1 MAKQKKDYLEKR
13 WFLRTGSEAVFGP
26 VDGCG
31 LLLWA
36 EQARVLPGHEVSNDR
51 NRWFSAVTV
60 EFLDMRWFI
69 DDGDGELKGPLNRKA
84 AEMLIKGGKFTER
97 ARIIP
102 AAEAEKSGDYD
113 VRNIDTS
120 RIEDHNEESAPLRKK
135 VVVESS
141 EDTAVTLKSVP
152 AALANDLNRIATG
165 DTQLQSKK
173 EEKLCGRDAAVI
185 DELKRENESLRHS
198 HALAEKKAM
207 ELNEK
212 LRNLNNRITQTENEL
227 NDKNRTLAE
236 SDKKLKEAVQLRES
250 ALQRARESERSFA
263 RLLSDANKRDIEYRE
278 KIEALKKNIAI
289 TPDQTD
295 RFYRD
300 RSAVYQILKRELD
313 SVYKTIESERQYLES
328 LKKLETERI
337 SELEKHRQQLQNHLG
352 GSPAEMT
359 SRVSREQSSDP
370 NSVRLRSE
378 LDNLRLA
385 HQRAT
390 QQFDERER
398 ELTHKL
404 QVMQSDSAKLMD
416 QLLEKERDSQ
426 ELQAVSEKLIAAQH
440 ELSELRKGYEAERR
454 QFIANNNALAARVVE
469 LENGGLRGARSDE
482 AQSVEAHGVKLASW
496 MSFKK

>member
-1 MAKQKKDYLEKR
+1 MAKQKKDYLEKQ

-26 VDGCG
+26 VDGRG

-36 EQARVLPGHEVSNDR
+36 EQARVLPGHEVSTDR

-60 EFLDMRWFI
+60 EFLNMRWFI

-84 AEMLIKGGKFTER
+84 AEMLIKGGKFTDR
-97 ARIIP
+97 ARIIS
-102 AAEAEKSGDYD
+102 AAEAEEVGDYD
-113 VRNIDTS
+113 AKNSDAP
-120 RIEDHNEESAPLRKK
+120 RIEDHKEEPPPVIKK

-141 EDTAVTLKSVP
+141 EETAGTSKSVP
-152 AALANDLNRIATG
+152 AAPEGESRRVEG
-165 DTQLQSKK
+165 DKQLQGEK
-173 EEKLCGRDAAVI
+173 EEKFCGRDAAVI
-185 DELKRENESLRHS
+185 DELKRENENLRHS
-198 HALAEKKAM
+198 HALAEKKVM

-212 LRNLNNRITQTENEL
+212 LRNLNNRITQTESEL

-313 SVYKTIESERQYLES
+313 SVYKTMESERQYLES

-337 SELEKHRQQLQNHLG
+337 SVLEKHRQQLQNHLG

-359 SRVSREQSSDP
+359 SRVSREQTSDP

-469 LENGGLRGARSDE
+469 LENGGLRGARSDDI
-482 AQSVEAHGVKLASW
+482 QSVEAHGVKLASW